1 MSCEE
6 PYEYTLNHLGVY
18 FMKFNKENSSIISN
32 IMSFNNDEEFELSYS
47 TETTLLKNSSSDVI
61 DYLDLM
67 NIDYNSVQLN
77 NELYLNLKAGD
88 INQAVHN
95 EIKQL
100 NSSKPYL
107 SSWLPFKKIGYIT
120 DIKEI
125 KSLDLIEGNFITEN
139 ILDRLIDDLKEEKL
153 NLILKTERHG
163 LFKFYDTDQEVG
175 FDIYLGLAVVLDLYG
190 CKVTLSNKH
199 LKHNEIINIVSHH
212 WDVFCQKNEN
222 PFFEVNSSCHVKQFI
237 DSNYLMKKNVETL
250 NKSDHWFKTEEEL
263 MEFYSPLLNKWN
275 ESFPLHKESLNEHYK
290 NLVTHQLGQDVI
302 PGKNTFINYGDL
314 IRGVSS
320 KYLDQGCTDYEALED
335 WDWNWLETISL
346 RLQIN
351 CEIATE
357 DYDVFKDNDNALL
370 MAAQTPIYSSV
381 WLDVRFLAIYNH
393 LLELWSLDDIE
404 PEDFDQRYSSLFGEN
419 EIMDQVKEFFLM
431 PQAELE
437 ETFYKRLYEI
447 YPYIIEAI

>member
-1 MSCEE
+1 MLCEE
-6 PYEYTLNHLGVY
+6 PYEYTLNNLGVY
-18 FMKFNKENSSIISN
+18 FMKFNEENSSILNN
-32 IMSFNNDEEFELSYS
+32 IKSLNNGEEFDLSYS
-47 TETTLLKNSSSDVI
+47 IENTLLKNSSSDAI

-67 NIDYNSVQLN
+67 NIEYNSVQLD
-77 NELYLNLKAGD
+77 NELYLYLKTGD
-88 INQAVHN
+88 LNQAVHN

-100 NSSKPYL
+100 NSSKPYI
-107 SSWLPFKKIGYIT
+107 SSWLPFKKISYIT
-120 DIKEI
+120 DTTGVN
-125 KSLDLIEGNFITEN
+125 SLDLIEDNLITEN
-139 ILDRLIDDLKEEKL
+139 ILDRLIDDLKKENL
-153 NLILKTERHG
+153 DLILKTERNG
-163 LFKFYDTDQEVG
+163 VFKFYDTDQEVG
-175 FDIYLGLAVVLDLYG
+175 FDIYLGLAFALDLYG
-190 CKVTLSNKH
+190 CKITLSNKN
-199 LKHNEIINIVSHH
+199 LKHNEIINIISHH
-212 WDVFCQKNEN
+212 WDIFFQKNEDT
-222 PFFEVNSSCHVKQFI
+222 FFEVNSSCYVKQII
-237 DSNYLMKKNVETL
+237 DSNYLMKNVGTL

-290 NLVTHQLGQDVI
+290 NLLTHQLGQDVI
-302 PGKNTFINYGDL
+302 PGKNTFINYGEL

-370 MAAQTPIYSSV
+370 MAAQTPIYSAI

-393 LLELWSLDDIE
+393 LLELWSLDDIK
-404 PEDFDQRYSSLFGEN
+404 PEYFDQRYTDLFGEN

-431 PQAELE
+431 PETELE
-437 ETFYKRLYEI
+437 ETFYKHLYEI